1 MLLIKWILLFVV
13 ENVFVEWTGAGISLA
28 LNWCVV
34 IHRFKEKYSCL
45 WQQEILL
52 ICGVP
57 FFAYNEISSE
67 ISVLLGKQTIKTSFL
82 LFKKCFSFLLRKETK
97 SKNTSP
103 LERLVLGLK
112 KIKTKQHIFKPDE
125 EENLVQFEVMA
136 NVNRRMVK
144 HLT

>member
-1 MLLIKWILLFVV
+1 MLMTARNII
-13 ENVFVEWTGAGISLA
+13 N
-28 LNWCVV
+28 
-34 IHRFKEKYSCL
+34 L
-45 WQQEILL
+45 WST
-52 ICGVP
+52 

-103 LERLVLGLK
+103 LERLVFGLNK
-112 KIKTKQHIFKPDE
+112 SKTKQHIFKPDE
-125 EENLVQFEVMA
+125 EENLVQFEVMT
-136 NVNRRMVK
+136 NVNRRVVK